1 MAKEL
6 RKSRGEEL
14 FAVAVR
20 EVFDAVAELRTD
32 QSTEWTE
39 ELKESLMEFA
49 DIIAEPTDLPPER
62 EFDFEINLESDEPPK
77 ERTYRMSPAE
87 LQETMMNRVLSPYL
101 GKFCV
106 VYLDDV
112 LIYSKTAEEHL
123 EHIRLVLR
131 ELQRHHLHIKLS
143 KCSFGRTSV
152 EFLGHIVEA
161 GQIKMDPR
169 KVEAVQQWPVP
180 KTVKDGK
187 AESFGPL
194 SPASWGQVSSAAAQ
208 RAVQIQQAASAEQMS
223 QMVAEMRT
231 IAHDAATAAT
241 RAVVQELRQPS
252 LSPKP
257 DPGDTAHHAATSAPA
272 PALVPA
278 PMPPPLSPGSLGD
291 DLGALPVAPP
301 RQLGAHDLGR
311 SLKTALSQFSTTD
324 SWPIYRDDFLA
335 HLTTVNP
342 VLVAVLLGAR
352 PPAHGL
358 TAESFSLLQQQLSAT
373 LTVVMKSHPTA
384 ATRLRN
390 LRRSDTFAAAD
401 NPGTLA
407 WDQLCTHLD
416 CRGVARTVRHLLALQ
431 QPQSPSEDQGA
442 FTQRMLNAYHELN
455 DSPVSL
461 HSNVLHE
468 NVLVAATLAGMHN
481 TVARDT
487 ILSALDAAETRAEDI
502 SYGRLCDMMHRHPTT
517 PDSKPTRPGQDVAA
531 FAAAMHTQLHSQ
543 VEAAVVAAMAR
554 APPPARPPYARPPR
568 GGPQNNA
575 RQHPPTTPC
584 RICESK
590 GQGKRFHWHAHCP
603 LNQAPAAPTAAPP
616 PAPATHQ
623 AVVSPVSAA
632 SAFSDELSHMMAFL
646 GNPDSAA
653 PNAMMAHAGP
663 SGIHAGFL
671 SVFCGKAAAP
681 LPVAASGMFLVDGG
695 ANICM
700 EPDVS
705 RFRAYSP
712 LTTPVPCSG
721 LGVDILGF
729 GSIDISV
736 VYSDGVSRPLTVR
749 AAHAPGMT
757 ARGAPTILSQ
767 EYLRREHGVSFSY
780 PARGAPSATDSHGSL
795 VLTMVNDLPFLT
807 GGHAESPGA
816 APPSA
821 CLAYKGPPESPPDAH
836 RLHLRLG
843 HPGRDGMKALLRS
856 ESVVGVPAAADAAM
870 PDCEPC
876 IMGKLRH
883 ASVSRAP
890 ASVVQPFSAFS
901 SDVFGPMDVPG
912 VGGAKFLL
920 GVIDHYS
927 NCIWLAALSSKR
939 DIITQ
944 LRLVLLQIRT
954 ICSKA
959 GQRRFAPSIK
969 FDCDPNYLDTACRSM
984 VRECGF
990 SDRLPSPT
998 AANGAGGVPYCL
1010 LHGVPR
1016 VDLSDLRVFGCTAYL
1031 RLEDRFHLKLEPR
1044 ALKCMLV
1051 GQCDDGPGYWLY
1063 NLQSGRVIR
1072 SVHVAFLE
1080 GIPAHAP
1087 PPSTPADVPP
1097 CAHLAG
1103 PSQDAARSA
1112 SPFAAAAATATPVF
1126 SRPTKRPAPPASPAS
1141 DWHELDASPVPPA
1154 VAPGQYPPAS
1164 RIPVPD
1170 TIKQALAGKYHKE
1183 WRASIVSELR
1193 SLRARNTFA
1202 YARLPVGRHAIGNKW
1217 VFKVKAN
1224 SDGSVNRFKA
1234 RLVAQGFS
1242 QQAGVDYHAT
1252 FSPVV
1257 KLSTLRTCLAVAAA
1271 RGMHIHQ
1278 IDIETAFLNA
1288 SLKEEIYMRQP
1299 KGAEDGTDNVLRLLK
1314 SIYGLKQASREW
1326 YELIHKT
1333 LTGLGLARSNSDT
1346 SMYSMN
1352 HPRYGICIVLVYV
1365 DDILVVSDSV
1375 EWIRSAKSAIGAEF
1389 NMTDFGEAAFVLGMD
1404 LTRCWA
1410 SGTIRLS
1417 QEQYTLELLEKYG
1430 MQDCSPAKTPMGSGH
1445 YTDLAS
1451 ASDADK
1457 APLSRE
1463 DHETYR
1469 AILGSVNFLTM
1480 CTRPDL
1486 AFAISVLSRFQSAPQ
1501 KIHLMQLKR
1510 VLRYLKG
1517 TPGMGINYGATE
1529 PGGARLVVYSDS
1541 DWAADTSNR
1550 RSQSGD
1556 ISMLNGGAYARAL
1569 HQGYK
1574 SMNYMTR
1581 LLLDTQ
1587 EDDDYWRVLWNC
1599 TGGPV

>member
-1 MAKEL
+1 MTLA
-6 RKSRGEEL
+6 
-14 FAVAVR
+14 
-20 EVFDAVAELRTD
+20 
-32 QSTEWTE
+32 
-39 ELKESLMEFA
+39 
-49 DIIAEPTDLPPER
+49 
-62 EFDFEINLESDEPPK
+62 
-77 ERTYRMSPAE
+77 
-87 LQETMMNRVLSPYL
+87 
-101 GKFCV
+101 C
-106 VYLDDV
+106 
-112 LIYSKTAEEHL
+112 
-123 EHIRLVLR
+123 
-131 ELQRHHLHIKLS
+131 
-143 KCSFGRTSV
+143 
-152 EFLGHIVEA
+152 
-161 GQIKMDPR
+161 
-169 KVEAVQQWPVP
+169 
-180 KTVKDGK
+180 
-187 AESFGPL
+187 
-194 SPASWGQVSSAAAQ
+194 
-208 RAVQIQQAASAEQMS
+208 
-223 QMVAEMRT
+223 
-231 IAHDAATAAT
+231 
-241 RAVVQELRQPS
+241 
-252 LSPKP
+252 
-257 DPGDTAHHAATSAPA
+257 
-272 PALVPA
+272 
-278 PMPPPLSPGSLGD
+278 
-291 DLGALPVAPP
+291 
-301 RQLGAHDLGR
+301 

-358 TAESFSLLQQQLSAT
+358 TTESFSLLQQQLSAT

-416 CRGVARTVRHLLALQ
+416 RRGVARTVRHLLALQ

-468 NVLVAATLAGMHN
+468 NVLVDATLAGMHN

-517 PDSKPTRPGQDVAA
+517 PDSKSTRPGQDVAA

-795 VLTMVNDLPFLT
+795 VITMVNDLPFLT
-807 GGHAESPGA
+807 GGHAESP
-816 APPSA
+816 
-821 CLAYKGPPESPPDAH
+821 
-836 RLHLRLG
+836 
-843 HPGRDGMKALLRS
+843 
-856 ESVVGVPAAADAAM
+856 
-870 PDCEPC
+870 
-876 IMGKLRH
+876 
-883 ASVSRAP
+883 
-890 ASVVQPFSAFS
+890 
-901 SDVFGPMDVPG
+901 
-912 VGGAKFLL
+912 GGAKFLL

-1097 CAHLAG
+1097 CAHLAS
-1103 PSQDAARSA
+1103 PSQDAARFP

-1126 SRPTKRPAPPASPAS
+1126 SRPFKRPAPPASPAS

-1417 QEQYTLELLEKYG
+1417 QEQYTLEVLEKYG

-1445 YTDLAS
+1445 Y
-1451 ASDADK
+1451 K
-1457 APLSRE
+1457 
-1463 DHETYR
+1463 DHGYP
-1469 AILGSVNFLTM
+1469 M
-1480 CTRPDL
+1480 
-1486 AFAISVLSRFQSAPQ
+1486 
-1501 KIHLMQLKR
+1501 
-1510 VLRYLKG
+1510 
-1517 TPGMGINYGATE
+1517 TPG
-1529 PGGARLVVYSDS
+1529 
-1541 DWAADTSNR
+1541 
-1550 RSQSGD
+1550 
-1556 ISMLNGGAYARAL
+1556 
-1569 HQGYK
+1569 
-1574 SMNYMTR
+1574 
-1581 LLLDTQ
+1581 
-1587 EDDDYWRVLWNC
+1587 
-1599 TGGPV
+1599 

>member
-1 MAKEL
+1 M
-6 RKSRGEEL
+6 S
-14 FAVAVR
+14 
-20 EVFDAVAELRTD
+20 D
-32 QSTEWTE
+32 S
-39 ELKESLMEFA
+39 
-49 DIIAEPTDLPPER
+49 PLPPPPGAGGS
-62 EFDFEINLESDEPPK
+62 SD
-77 ERTYRMSPAE
+77 
-87 LQETMMNRVLSPYL
+87 
-101 GKFCV
+101 
-106 VYLDDV
+106 
-112 LIYSKTAEEHL
+112 
-123 EHIRLVLR
+123 
-131 ELQRHHLHIKLS
+131 
-143 KCSFGRTSV
+143 
-152 EFLGHIVEA
+152 
-161 GQIKMDPR
+161 
-169 KVEAVQQWPVP
+169 QWPAL
-180 KTVKDGK
+180 GQ
-187 AESFGPL
+187 SFGPL

-257 DPGDTAHHAATSAPA
+257 DPCDTAHHAATSAPA

-278 PMPPPLSPGSLGD
+278 SMPPPLSPGSLGD

-416 CRGVARTVRHLLALQ
+416 RRGVARTVRHLLALQ

-584 RICESK
+584 RICESQGK
-590 GQGKRFHWHAHCP
+590 GKRFHWHAHCP

-736 VYSDGVSRPLTVR
+736 VYIDGVSRPLTVR

-807 GGHAESPGA
+807 GGHSESPGT

-856 ESVVGVPAAADAAM
+856 ESVVGVPAAADATM

-901 SDVFGPMDVPG
+901 SDVFGPVDVPG

-927 NCIWLAALSSKR
+927 NYIWLAALSSKR

-990 SDRLPSPT
+990 SDRFTAPYAHHQLGRVERRWGSLGQRAVCRMQHSHAPRRFWGLAMRHSAFLANRLPSPS

-1010 LHGVPR
+1010 LHGVPQ

-1044 ALKCMLV
+1044 ALKCMMV

-1063 NLQSGRVIR
+1063 NLHSGRVIR

-1103 PSQDAARSA
+1103 PSQDAARFA

-1141 DWHELDASPVPPA
+1141 DWHELDASPVPLA

-1164 RIPVPD
+1164 RIPVHD

-1365 DDILVVSDSV
+1365 DDILVVSDFV

-1445 YTDLAS
+1445 YKDLAS

-1517 TPGMGINYGATE
+1517 TPGMGITYGATE

-1556 ISMLNGGAYARAL
+1556 ISMLNGGAIGWNSKQQETTALSTTEAEYVALSRAAQNTVHFRQL
-1569 HQGYK
+1569 LQDIHQQQQGPTIVYEDNQGAVKLANNPMASHRTKHIDIKHHYTRDLVDAGTISVTPIATSKMLADGLTKALPEPTHTLLFRQCMGTK
-1574 SMNYMTR
+1574 ST
-1581 LLLDTQ
+1581 
-1587 EDDDYWRVLWNC
+1587 V
-1599 TGGPV
+1599 

>member
-1 MAKEL
+1 MASEM
-6 RKSRGEEL
+6 
-14 FAVAVR
+14 AA
-20 EVFDAVAELRTD
+20 
-32 QSTEWTE
+32 
-39 ELKESLMEFA
+39 
-49 DIIAEPTDLPPER
+49 
-62 EFDFEINLESDEPPK
+62 
-77 ERTYRMSPAE
+77 
-87 LQETMMNRVLSPYL
+87 
-101 GKFCV
+101 
-106 VYLDDV
+106 
-112 LIYSKTAEEHL
+112 
-123 EHIRLVLR
+123 
-131 ELQRHHLHIKLS
+131 
-143 KCSFGRTSV
+143 SF
-152 EFLGHIVEA
+152 A
-161 GQIKMDPR
+161 GQDLIFLDPAS
-169 KVEAVQQWPVP
+169 KDIVILMMSATSSAGGSSDQWPAL
-180 KTVKDGK
+180 GQ
-187 AESFGPL
+187 SFGPL

-231 IAHDAATAAT
+231 IAHNAATAAT

-311 SLKTALSQFSTTD
+311 SLKTTLSQFSTTD

-416 CRGVARTVRHLLALQ
+416 RRGVARTVRHLLALQ

-531 FAAAMHTQLHSQ
+531 FAAAVHTQLHSQ

-554 APPPARPPYARPPR
+554 APPPARPSYARPPR

-584 RICESK
+584 RICEST

-736 VYSDGVSRPLTVR
+736 VYSDGVSRALTVR

-807 GGHAESPGA
+807 GGHAESPG
-816 APPSA
+816 
-821 CLAYKGPPESPPDAH
+821 
-836 RLHLRLG
+836 
-843 HPGRDGMKALLRS
+843 
-856 ESVVGVPAAADAAM
+856 
-870 PDCEPC
+870 
-876 IMGKLRH
+876 
-883 ASVSRAP
+883 
-890 ASVVQPFSAFS
+890 
-901 SDVFGPMDVPG
+901 
-912 VGGAKFLL
+912 GAKFLL

-927 NCIWLAALSSKR
+927 NYIWLAALSSKR

-984 VRECGF
+984 
-990 SDRLPSPT
+990 
-998 AANGAGGVPYCL
+998 
-1010 LHGVPR
+1010 
-1016 VDLSDLRVFGCTAYL
+1016 
-1031 RLEDRFHLKLEPR
+1031 
-1044 ALKCMLV
+1044 
-1051 GQCDDGPGYWLY
+1051 
-1063 NLQSGRVIR
+1063 
-1072 SVHVAFLE
+1072 
-1080 GIPAHAP
+1080 
-1087 PPSTPADVPP
+1087 
-1097 CAHLAG
+1097 
-1103 PSQDAARSA
+1103 DAARFA

-1445 YTDLAS
+1445 YKDLAS

-1517 TPGMGINYGATE
+1517 TPGMGITYGATE

-1556 ISMLNGGAYARAL
+1556 ISMLNGGAIGWNSKQQETTALSTTEAEYVALSRAAQNTVHFRQL
-1569 HQGYK
+1569 LQDIHQQQQGPTIVYEDNQGAVKLANNPMASHRTKHIDIKHHYTRDLVDAGTISVTPIATTKMLADGLTKALPEPTHTLLFRQCMGTK
-1574 SMNYMTR
+1574 ST
-1581 LLLDTQ
+1581 
-1587 EDDDYWRVLWNC
+1587 V
-1599 TGGPV
+1599 

>member
-1 MAKEL
+1 M
-6 RKSRGEEL
+6 S
-14 FAVAVR
+14 
-20 EVFDAVAELRTD
+20 D
-32 QSTEWTE
+32 S
-39 ELKESLMEFA
+39 
-49 DIIAEPTDLPPER
+49 PPPPPPGAGGS
-62 EFDFEINLESDEPPK
+62 SD
-77 ERTYRMSPAE
+77 
-87 LQETMMNRVLSPYL
+87 
-101 GKFCV
+101 
-106 VYLDDV
+106 
-112 LIYSKTAEEHL
+112 
-123 EHIRLVLR
+123 
-131 ELQRHHLHIKLS
+131 
-143 KCSFGRTSV
+143 
-152 EFLGHIVEA
+152 
-161 GQIKMDPR
+161 
-169 KVEAVQQWPVP
+169 QWPAL
-180 KTVKDGK
+180 GQ
-187 AESFGPL
+187 SFGPL
-194 SPASWGQVSSAAAQ
+194 SPASWGQVSSAVAQ

-257 DPGDTAHHAATSAPA
+257 DPGDTAHHAATSAHA

-324 SWPIYRDDFLA
+324 SWPIYRGDFLA

-416 CRGVARTVRHLLALQ
+416 RRGVARTVRHLLALQ
-431 QPQSPSEDQGA
+431 HPQSPSKDQGA

-568 GGPQNNA
+568 GGPENNA

-736 VYSDGVSRPLTVR
+736 VYSDG
-749 AAHAPGMT
+749 
-757 ARGAPTILSQ
+757 
-767 EYLRREHGVSFSY
+767 
-780 PARGAPSATDSHGSL
+780 
-795 VLTMVNDLPFLT
+795 
-807 GGHAESPGA
+807 
-816 APPSA
+816 
-821 CLAYKGPPESPPDAH
+821 
-836 RLHLRLG
+836 
-843 HPGRDGMKALLRS
+843 
-856 ESVVGVPAAADAAM
+856 
-870 PDCEPC
+870 
-876 IMGKLRH
+876 
-883 ASVSRAP
+883 
-890 ASVVQPFSAFS
+890 
-901 SDVFGPMDVPG
+901 
-912 VGGAKFLL
+912 GAKFLL

-927 NCIWLAALSSKR
+927 NYIWLAALSSKR

-969 FDCDPNYLDTACRSM
+969 FDCDPNCLDTACRSM
-984 VRECGF
+984 
-990 SDRLPSPT
+990 
-998 AANGAGGVPYCL
+998 
-1010 LHGVPR
+1010 
-1016 VDLSDLRVFGCTAYL
+1016 
-1031 RLEDRFHLKLEPR
+1031 
-1044 ALKCMLV
+1044 
-1051 GQCDDGPGYWLY
+1051 CDDGPGYWLY

-1103 PSQDAARSA
+1103 PSQDAARFA

-1224 SDGSVNRFKA
+1224 SDCSVNRFKA

-1333 LTGLGLARSNSDT
+1333 LTGLGLARSNS
-1346 SMYSMN
+1346 YSPGAGGSSDQWPALGQSFGPLFPASWGQVSSAAAQHAVQIQQAASTEQMSQLLALMRDIA
-1352 HPRYGICIVLVYV
+1352 HDAATAAVRAVLHAHGLPRLSLQHETAQPEPVPLPPAAPAQPEPVPPPPAAPAQPEPVPPPPPPPAQPGPVPAAAI
-1365 DDILVVSDSV
+1365 
-1375 EWIRSAKSAIGAEF
+1375 SAP
-1389 NMTDFGEAAFVLGMD
+1389 AAFPLA
-1404 LTRCWA
+1404 A
-1410 SGTIRLS
+1410 STCRSHLS
-1417 QEQYTLELLEKYG
+1417 ARRYPF
-1430 MQDCSPAKTPMGSGH
+1430 SRRH
-1445 YTDLAS
+1445 LAS
-1451 ASDADK
+1451 AIATDK
-1457 APLSRE
+1457 APLPRE

-1469 AILGSVNFLTM
+1469 
-1480 CTRPDL
+1480 
-1486 AFAISVLSRFQSAPQ
+1486 
-1501 KIHLMQLKR
+1501 H
-1510 VLRYLKG
+1510 
-1517 TPGMGINYGATE
+1517 PGMGITYGATE
-1529 PGGARLVVYSDS
+1529 PGGGSPRSLLRL
-1541 DWAADTSNR
+1541 
-1550 RSQSGD
+1550 
-1556 ISMLNGGAYARAL
+1556 
-1569 HQGYK
+1569 
-1574 SMNYMTR
+1574 R
-1581 LLLDTQ
+1581 LG
-1587 EDDDYWRVLWNC
+1587 R
-1599 TGGPV
+1599 

>member
-1 MAKEL
+1 MAARAL
-6 RKSRGEEL
+6 RAPLTSFNLTASSCPSHSAAPRQGPTPVPCTRAIRG
-14 FAVAVR
+14 AGG
-20 EVFDAVAELRTD
+20 
-32 QSTEWTE
+32 S
-39 ELKESLMEFA
+39 
-49 DIIAEPTDLPPER
+49 
-62 EFDFEINLESDEPPK
+62 SD
-77 ERTYRMSPAE
+77 
-87 LQETMMNRVLSPYL
+87 
-101 GKFCV
+101 
-106 VYLDDV
+106 
-112 LIYSKTAEEHL
+112 
-123 EHIRLVLR
+123 
-131 ELQRHHLHIKLS
+131 
-143 KCSFGRTSV
+143 
-152 EFLGHIVEA
+152 
-161 GQIKMDPR
+161 
-169 KVEAVQQWPVP
+169 QWPAL
-180 KTVKDGK
+180 GQ
-187 AESFGPL
+187 SFGPL

-257 DPGDTAHHAATSAPA
+257 DPCDTAHHAATSAPA

-278 PMPPPLSPGSLGD
+278 SMPPPLSPGSLGD

-358 TAESFSLLQQQLSAT
+358 TAESFSLLHCA
-373 LTVVMKSHPTA
+373 H
-384 ATRLRN
+384 
-390 LRRSDTFAAAD
+390 
-401 NPGTLA
+401 
-407 WDQLCTHLD
+407 THLD

-455 DSPVSL
+455 DSHVSL

-584 RICESK
+584 RICESQGK
-590 GQGKRFHWHAHCP
+590 GKRFHWHAHCP
-603 LNQAPAAPTAAPP
+603 LNQAPAAPTVAPP

-632 SAFSDELSHMMAFL
+632 SAFSDELSQMMAFL

-695 ANICM
+695 ANIFM

-705 RFRAYSP
+705 RFCAYSP

-729 GSIDISV
+729 GSIDVSV
-736 VYSDGVSRPLTVR
+736 VYTDGVSRPLTVR

-757 ARGAPTILSQ
+757 ASGAPTILCQ

-795 VLTMVNDLPFLT
+795 VLTVVNDLPFLT
-807 GGHAESPGA
+807 GGHSDSPGT

-856 ESVVGVPAAADAAM
+856 ESVVGVPAAADATL

-890 ASVVQPFSAFS
+890 ASVVQPFSDFS
-901 SDVFGPMDVPG
+901 SDVFGPVDVPG

-927 NCIWLAALSSKR
+927 NYIWLAALSSKR

-984 VRECGF
+984 V
-990 SDRLPSPT
+990 
-998 AANGAGGVPYCL
+998 
-1010 LHGVPR
+1010 
-1016 VDLSDLRVFGCTAYL
+1016 
-1031 RLEDRFHLKLEPR
+1031 
-1044 ALKCMLV
+1044 
-1051 GQCDDGPGYWLY
+1051 
-1063 NLQSGRVIR
+1063 
-1072 SVHVAFLE
+1072 
-1080 GIPAHAP
+1080 
-1087 PPSTPADVPP
+1087 
-1097 CAHLAG
+1097 
-1103 PSQDAARSA
+1103 
-1112 SPFAAAAATATPVF
+1112 
-1126 SRPTKRPAPPASPAS
+1126 
-1141 DWHELDASPVPPA
+1141 
-1154 VAPGQYPPAS
+1154 
-1164 RIPVPD
+1164 
-1170 TIKQALAGKYHKE
+1170 
-1183 WRASIVSELR
+1183 
-1193 SLRARNTFA
+1193 
-1202 YARLPVGRHAIGNKW
+1202 GRHAIGNKW

-1224 SDGSVNRFKA
+1224 SDGSVNMFKA

-1333 LTGLGLARSNSDT
+1333 LTGLGLARSNSD
-1346 SMYSMN
+1346 
-1352 HPRYGICIVLVYV
+1352 
-1365 DDILVVSDSV
+1365 
-1375 EWIRSAKSAIGAEF
+1375 
-1389 NMTDFGEAAFVLGMD
+1389 
-1404 LTRCWA
+1404 
-1410 SGTIRLS
+1410 
-1417 QEQYTLELLEKYG
+1417 
-1430 MQDCSPAKTPMGSGH
+1430 
-1445 YTDLAS
+1445 
-1451 ASDADK
+1451 
-1457 APLSRE
+1457 
-1463 DHETYR
+1463 
-1469 AILGSVNFLTM
+1469 
-1480 CTRPDL
+1480 
-1486 AFAISVLSRFQSAPQ
+1486 
-1501 KIHLMQLKR
+1501 
-1510 VLRYLKG
+1510 
-1517 TPGMGINYGATE
+1517 
-1529 PGGARLVVYSDS
+1529 
-1541 DWAADTSNR
+1541 
-1550 RSQSGD
+1550 
-1556 ISMLNGGAYARAL
+1556 
-1569 HQGYK
+1569 
-1574 SMNYMTR
+1574 
-1581 LLLDTQ
+1581 
-1587 EDDDYWRVLWNC
+1587 
-1599 TGGPV
+1599 

>member
-1 MAKEL
+1 
-6 RKSRGEEL
+6 
-14 FAVAVR
+14 
-20 EVFDAVAELRTD
+20 
-32 QSTEWTE
+32 
-39 ELKESLMEFA
+39 
-49 DIIAEPTDLPPER
+49 
-62 EFDFEINLESDEPPK
+62 
-77 ERTYRMSPAE
+77 
-87 LQETMMNRVLSPYL
+87 
-101 GKFCV
+101 
-106 VYLDDV
+106 
-112 LIYSKTAEEHL
+112 
-123 EHIRLVLR
+123 
-131 ELQRHHLHIKLS
+131 
-143 KCSFGRTSV
+143 
-152 EFLGHIVEA
+152 
-161 GQIKMDPR
+161 
-169 KVEAVQQWPVP
+169 
-180 KTVKDGK
+180 
-187 AESFGPL
+187 
-194 SPASWGQVSSAAAQ
+194 
-208 RAVQIQQAASAEQMS
+208 
-223 QMVAEMRT
+223 
-231 IAHDAATAAT
+231 
-241 RAVVQELRQPS
+241 
-252 LSPKP
+252 
-257 DPGDTAHHAATSAPA
+257 
-272 PALVPA
+272 
-278 PMPPPLSPGSLGD
+278 
-291 DLGALPVAPP
+291 
-301 RQLGAHDLGR
+301 
-311 SLKTALSQFSTTD
+311 
-324 SWPIYRDDFLA
+324 
-335 HLTTVNP
+335 
-342 VLVAVLLGAR
+342 
-352 PPAHGL
+352 
-358 TAESFSLLQQQLSAT
+358 
-373 LTVVMKSHPTA
+373 MKSHPTA

-416 CRGVARTVRHLLALQ
+416 RRGVARTVRHLLALQ

-455 DSPVSL
+455 DSHVSL

-502 SYGRLCDMMHRHPTT
+502 SYGRMCDMVHRHPTT

-554 APPPARPPYARPPR
+554 SGCANCCAAWCPR
-568 GGPQNNA
+568 
-575 RQHPPTTPC
+575 HSSSC
-584 RICESK
+584 C
-590 GQGKRFHWHAHCP
+590 
-603 LNQAPAAPTAAPP
+603 
-616 PAPATHQ
+616 
-623 AVVSPVSAA
+623 
-632 SAFSDELSHMMAFL
+632 FSRVGCVGVFRDELSHMMAFL

-736 VYSDGVSRPLTVR
+736 VYTDGVSRPLTVR
-749 AAHAPGMT
+749 VAHAPGMT
-757 ARGAPTILSQ
+757 AKGAPTILSQ

-807 GGHAESPGA
+807 GGHSESP
-816 APPSA
+816 
-821 CLAYKGPPESPPDAH
+821 
-836 RLHLRLG
+836 
-843 HPGRDGMKALLRS
+843 
-856 ESVVGVPAAADAAM
+856 
-870 PDCEPC
+870 
-876 IMGKLRH
+876 
-883 ASVSRAP
+883 
-890 ASVVQPFSAFS
+890 
-901 SDVFGPMDVPG
+901 
-912 VGGAKFLL
+912 GGAKFLL

-927 NCIWLAALSSKR
+927 NYIWLAALSSKR

-944 LRLVLLQIRT
+944 LGLILLQIRT

-969 FDCDPNYLDTACRSM
+969 FDCDPNYLDTARRSM

-990 SDRLPSPT
+990 
-998 AANGAGGVPYCL
+998 
-1010 LHGVPR
+1010 
-1016 VDLSDLRVFGCTAYL
+1016 
-1031 RLEDRFHLKLEPR
+1031 
-1044 ALKCMLV
+1044 
-1051 GQCDDGPGYWLY
+1051 CD
-1063 NLQSGRVIR
+1063 
-1072 SVHVAFLE
+1072 
-1080 GIPAHAP
+1080 
-1087 PPSTPADVPP
+1087 
-1097 CAHLAG
+1097 
-1103 PSQDAARSA
+1103 

-1234 RLVAQGFS
+1234 RLLALGFS
-1242 QQAGVDYHAT
+1242 QQAGVDYHTT

-1257 KLSTLRTCLAVAAA
+1257 KLSTLRTCLAVAGA

-1278 IDIETAFLNA
+1278 IDIKTAFLNA

-1299 KGAEDGTDNVLRLLK
+1299 KGAEDGTHNVLRLLK

-1404 LTRCWA
+1404 LTRCWV

-1430 MQDCSPAKTPMGSGH
+1430 MQDCSLAKTPMGSGH
-1445 YTDLAS
+1445 YKDLAS

-1510 VLRYLKG
+1510 ILRYFKG
-1517 TPGMGINYGATE
+1517 TLGMGITYGATE
-1529 PGGARLVVYSDS
+1529 PGGGSPRSLLRL
-1541 DWAADTSNR
+1541 
-1550 RSQSGD
+1550 
-1556 ISMLNGGAYARAL
+1556 
-1569 HQGYK
+1569 
-1574 SMNYMTR
+1574 R
-1581 LLLDTQ
+1581 LG
-1587 EDDDYWRVLWNC
+1587 R
-1599 TGGPV
+1599 

>member
-1 MAKEL
+1 MIKFMPSKEPIVFAATDRPSCGGPRFLKSVLARAAGTGPAASASPHGSERAWRAVRANAAAVAATHAKGDESARAPVFRTLDEFQRAADPDLAPYEAVAALWLSDGAPAAEL
-6 RKSRGEEL
+6 PSAANCHDGQTKLALAMLDFLIRRSSARGDHLVYVGASSVAAEAARLAFPAVHQRVFDPAPDLLSLMPRGYRAAATVVNRLGEEGPSPEYLAVNGAFTDATPAALLAGRLAGAARVL
-14 FAVAVR
+14 FVSDIRVNNDECNILAGHAGAAGMGSRAARRLLHGQVSRAAY
-20 EVFDAVAELRTD
+20 EPPMSAELRLVRAAGANGRLYTAAVD
-32 QSTEWTE
+32 VSRVEQLMMAFNMLWRTHALYKGGAASYDVAAERSILAALPSGTAARALALIDEHRARVGKGDVSTWLLVYVCSMESMCVFAPLADDIDWARIGSGADLEPYEPGPQAFARWVAPAPCTGVTE
-39 ELKESLMEFA
+39 TRMEFESFVGRRVTGSRVTRA
-49 DIIAEPTDLPPER
+49 DE
-62 EFDFEINLESDEPPK
+62 
-77 ERTYRMSPAE
+77 
-87 LQETMMNRVLSPYL
+87 
-101 GKFCV
+101 
-106 VYLDDV
+106 
-112 LIYSKTAEEHL
+112 
-123 EHIRLVLR
+123 LR
-131 ELQRHHLHIKLS
+131 ELLAALPHVPETTTTVDVVGITQVDAERDMVRRSTPSHV
-143 KCSFGRTSV
+143 RTVTFRADHRSAPQ
-152 EFLGHIVEA
+152 L
-161 GQIKMDPR
+161 R
-169 KVEAVQQWPVP
+169 
-180 KTVKDGK
+180 
-187 AESFGPL
+187 
-194 SPASWGQVSSAAAQ
+194 SSAAAQ

-223 QMVAEMRT
+223 QMVA
-231 IAHDAATAAT
+231 HDAATTAT
-241 RAVVQELRQPS
+241 RAVMQELSQPL
-252 LSPKP
+252 LSPKS
-257 DPGDTAHHAATSAPA
+257 DLGDTAHHAATSAPA
-272 PALVPA
+272 PALVHA

-291 DLGALPVAPP
+291 NLGALPDAPS

-390 LRRSDTFAAAD
+390 LRRSHAFAAAD

-416 CRGVARTVRHLLALQ
+416 RRGVARTVRHLLALQ
-431 QPQSPSEDQGA
+431 HPQSPSEDQGA

-455 DSPVSL
+455 DSHVSL

-468 NVLVAATLAGMHN
+468 NRFPMN
-481 TVARDT
+481 
-487 ILSALDAAETRAEDI
+487 S
-502 SYGRLCDMMHRHPTT
+502 PTYM
-517 PDSKPTRPGQDVAA
+517 R
-531 FAAAMHTQLHSQ
+531 
-543 VEAAVVAAMAR
+543 
-554 APPPARPPYARPPR
+554 
-568 GGPQNNA
+568 
-575 RQHPPTTPC
+575 
-584 RICESK
+584 
-590 GQGKRFHWHAHCP
+590 
-603 LNQAPAAPTAAPP
+603 
-616 PAPATHQ
+616 
-623 AVVSPVSAA
+623 
-632 SAFSDELSHMMAFL
+632 AFL
-646 GNPDSAA
+646 GNPDNTG
-653 PNAMMAHAGP
+653 PNAMMADAGLSRSPIP
-663 SGIHAGFL
+663 STHDDDSLSPPTWAFPAAAGFL
-671 SVFCGKAAAP
+671 SVFCGKATAP
-681 LPVAASGMFLVDGG
+681 LPVATSGMFLVDGG
-695 ANICM
+695 ANICLA
-700 EPDVS
+700 PDIS

-712 LTTPVPCSG
+712 LTTPVPCFG

-736 VYSDGVSRPLTVR
+736 VYTDGVSRPLTVR
-749 AAHAPGMT
+749 PAHAPGMT

-780 PARGAPSATDSHGSL
+780 PARGAPSAADSYGSL
-795 VLTMVNDLPFLT
+795 VLTMINHLPFLT
-807 GGHAESPGA
+807 GGHAVSHGT

-821 CLAYKGPPESPPDAH
+821 CLACKGPPESPPDAH
-836 RLHLRLG
+836 RLQLRLG

-856 ESVVGVPAAADAAM
+856 ESIVGVPATADAAM

-890 ASVVQPFSAFS
+890 ASAVQPFSAFS
-901 SDVFGPMDVPG
+901 SDVFGPVDVPG
-912 VGGAKFLL
+912 
-920 GVIDHYS
+920 
-927 NCIWLAALSSKR
+927 
-939 DIITQ
+939 
-944 LRLVLLQIRT
+944 
-954 ICSKA
+954 
-959 GQRRFAPSIK
+959 
-969 FDCDPNYLDTACRSM
+969 
-984 VRECGF
+984 
-990 SDRLPSPT
+990 
-998 AANGAGGVPYCL
+998 
-1010 LHGVPR
+1010 
-1016 VDLSDLRVFGCTAYL
+1016 
-1031 RLEDRFHLKLEPR
+1031 
-1044 ALKCMLV
+1044 
-1051 GQCDDGPGYWLY
+1051 
-1063 NLQSGRVIR
+1063 SGRVIR
-1072 SVHVAFLE
+1072 FVHVAFLE

-1097 CAHLAG
+1097 CAHLAD
-1103 PSQDAARSA
+1103 PSQDTARFA
-1112 SPFAAAAATATPVF
+1112 SPFAAAAATATPVL
-1126 SRPTKRPAPPASPAS
+1126 SRHAKRPAPPASPTS
-1141 DWHELDASPVPPA
+1141 DWQELDASPVPPA
-1154 VAPGQYPPAS
+1154 IAPGQYPPAS

-1183 WRASIVSELR
+1183 WRAFIVSEFR

-1202 YARLPVGRHAIGNKW
+1202 YALLPVGRHAIGNKR

-1257 KLSTLRTCLAVAAA
+1257 KLSTLRTCLTVAAA
-1271 RGMHIHQ
+1271 RGMHIHH

-1299 KGAEDGTDNVLRLLK
+1299 KGAEDGTDNVLPLLK

-1346 SMYSMN
+1346 SMYNMN

-1375 EWIRSAKSAIGAEF
+1375 EWIRSAKSAIGDEF
-1389 NMTDFGEAAFVLGMD
+1389 NMTDFGEAAFVMGMD

-1417 QEQYTLELLEKYG
+1417 QEQYTLELLEKHG

-1445 YTDLAS
+1445 YKDLAS

-1463 DHETYR
+1463 DHETCR

-1501 KIHLMQLKR
+1501 KVHLMQLKR

-1517 TPGMGINYGATE
+1517 TPCMGITYGATE
-1529 PGGARLVVYSDS
+1529 PGGGLAS
-1541 DWAADTSNR
+1541 
-1550 RSQSGD
+1550 
-1556 ISMLNGGAYARAL
+1556 
-1569 HQGYK
+1569 
-1574 SMNYMTR
+1574 
-1581 LLLDTQ
+1581 
-1587 EDDDYWRVLWNC
+1587 
-1599 TGGPV
+1599 

>member
-1 MAKEL
+1 
-6 RKSRGEEL
+6 
-14 FAVAVR
+14 
-20 EVFDAVAELRTD
+20 
-32 QSTEWTE
+32 
-39 ELKESLMEFA
+39 
-49 DIIAEPTDLPPER
+49 
-62 EFDFEINLESDEPPK
+62 
-77 ERTYRMSPAE
+77 
-87 LQETMMNRVLSPYL
+87 
-101 GKFCV
+101 
-106 VYLDDV
+106 
-112 LIYSKTAEEHL
+112 
-123 EHIRLVLR
+123 
-131 ELQRHHLHIKLS
+131 
-143 KCSFGRTSV
+143 
-152 EFLGHIVEA
+152 
-161 GQIKMDPR
+161 
-169 KVEAVQQWPVP
+169 
-180 KTVKDGK
+180 
-187 AESFGPL
+187 
-194 SPASWGQVSSAAAQ
+194 
-208 RAVQIQQAASAEQMS
+208 MS

-231 IAHDAATAAT
+231 IAHDAATAAS

-278 PMPPPLSPGSLGD
+278 SMPPPLSPGSLGD

-311 SLKTALSQFSTTD
+311 SLKTALSQFSPTD

-390 LRRSDTFAAAD
+390 LRRSDTFAAAN

-416 CRGVARTVRHLLALQ
+416 RRGVARTVRHLLALQ

-455 DSPVSL
+455 DSPVPL

-517 PDSKPTRPGQDVAA
+517 PDSKPIRPGQDVAA

-584 RICESK
+584 RICESQGK
-590 GQGKRFHWHAHCP
+590 GKRFHWHAHCP

-663 SGIHAGFL
+663 SGIHSGFL

-681 LPVAASGMFLVDGG
+681 LPVAASGMILVDGG

-736 VYSDGVSRPLTVR
+736 VYTDGVSRPLTVR

-807 GGHAESPGA
+807 GGHSEFPGT

-821 CLAYKGPPESPPDAH
+821 CLAYKGPPESPP
-836 RLHLRLG
+836 
-843 HPGRDGMKALLRS
+843 
-856 ESVVGVPAAADAAM
+856 
-870 PDCEPC
+870 
-876 IMGKLRH
+876 
-883 ASVSRAP
+883 
-890 ASVVQPFSAFS
+890 
-901 SDVFGPMDVPG
+901 
-912 VGGAKFLL
+912 
-920 GVIDHYS
+920 
-927 NCIWLAALSSKR
+927 
-939 DIITQ
+939 
-944 LRLVLLQIRT
+944 
-954 ICSKA
+954 
-959 GQRRFAPSIK
+959 
-969 FDCDPNYLDTACRSM
+969 
-984 VRECGF
+984 
-990 SDRLPSPT
+990 
-998 AANGAGGVPYCL
+998 
-1010 LHGVPR
+1010 
-1016 VDLSDLRVFGCTAYL
+1016 
-1031 RLEDRFHLKLEPR
+1031 
-1044 ALKCMLV
+1044 
-1051 GQCDDGPGYWLY
+1051 
-1063 NLQSGRVIR
+1063 
-1072 SVHVAFLE
+1072 
-1080 GIPAHAP
+1080 
-1087 PPSTPADVPP
+1087 
-1097 CAHLAG
+1097 
-1103 PSQDAARSA
+1103 
-1112 SPFAAAAATATPVF
+1112 
-1126 SRPTKRPAPPASPAS
+1126 
-1141 DWHELDASPVPPA
+1141 
-1154 VAPGQYPPAS
+1154 
-1164 RIPVPD
+1164 
-1170 TIKQALAGKYHKE
+1170 
-1183 WRASIVSELR
+1183 
-1193 SLRARNTFA
+1193 
-1202 YARLPVGRHAIGNKW
+1202 
-1217 VFKVKAN
+1217 
-1224 SDGSVNRFKA
+1224 
-1234 RLVAQGFS
+1234 
-1242 QQAGVDYHAT
+1242 
-1252 FSPVV
+1252 
-1257 KLSTLRTCLAVAAA
+1257 
-1271 RGMHIHQ
+1271 
-1278 IDIETAFLNA
+1278 
-1288 SLKEEIYMRQP
+1288 
-1299 KGAEDGTDNVLRLLK
+1299 
-1314 SIYGLKQASREW
+1314 
-1326 YELIHKT
+1326 
-1333 LTGLGLARSNSDT
+1333 
-1346 SMYSMN
+1346 
-1352 HPRYGICIVLVYV
+1352 
-1365 DDILVVSDSV
+1365 
-1375 EWIRSAKSAIGAEF
+1375 
-1389 NMTDFGEAAFVLGMD
+1389 GMD

-1445 YTDLAS
+1445 YKDLAS
-1451 ASDADK
+1451 ASDAEK

-1517 TPGMGINYGATE
+1517 TPGMGITYGATE

-1556 ISMLNGGAYARAL
+1556 ISMLNGGPDALTLQGRGGDEITMNMRAFL
-1569 HQGYK
+1569 A
-1574 SMNYMTR
+1574 S
-1581 LLLDTQ
+1581 
-1587 EDDDYWRVLWNC
+1587 EDHRRVYNELRGNRPEVIAELRKVRNLC
-1599 TGGPV
+1599 TGRLAQSKSLVPLGVADDRYRTDVCQGNEDAATYSRHGLAFLLPAQDVHASAPKGGLNHAFATGCPTCKDLAVDHEDKARRRKHETARTMAAAKEMRQWNPEAHIGDDEYILADRGANARRPGQRGANARRPGQRGANARRPGQRGANARWPGQRDAIARRPGQGGANARRPGQRGANARQPGQRGANARRPGQRGANARRPGHVGDLCNPAY

>member
-1 MAKEL
+1 MCTALCNSVQWAPAGRARRYMAARAL
-6 RKSRGEEL
+6 RALLTSFNLTASSCPSYSAAPRQG
-14 FAVAVR
+14 
-20 EVFDAVAELRTD
+20 
-32 QSTEWTE
+32 
-39 ELKESLMEFA
+39 
-49 DIIAEPTDLPPER
+49 PTP
-62 EFDFEINLESDEPPK
+62 
-77 ERTYRMSPAE
+77 
-87 LQETMMNRVLSPYL
+87 
-101 GKFCV
+101 
-106 VYLDDV
+106 
-112 LIYSKTAEEHL
+112 
-123 EHIRLVLR
+123 
-131 ELQRHHLHIKLS
+131 
-143 KCSFGRTSV
+143 
-152 EFLGHIVEA
+152 
-161 GQIKMDPR
+161 
-169 KVEAVQQWPVP
+169 
-180 KTVKDGK
+180 
-187 AESFGPL
+187 
-194 SPASWGQVSSAAAQ
+194 VSSAAAQ
-208 RAVQIQQAASAEQMS
+208 RAVQIQQASSAEQLS
-223 QMVAEMRT
+223 QMVAQMRT
-231 IAHDAATAAT
+231 IAHDAATTAT
-241 RAVVQELRQPS
+241 RAVMQELSQPL
-252 LSPKP
+252 LSSKS
-257 DPGDTAHHAATSAPA
+257 DPGDTSHHAATSDPA

-291 DLGALPVAPP
+291 DLGALPVAPS

-311 SLKTALSQFSTTD
+311 SLKAALSQFSTTD

-373 LTVVMKSHPTA
+373 LTDVMKSHPTA
-384 ATRLRN
+384 ATRLHN
-390 LRRSDTFAAAD
+390 FRRSDAFAAAD

-407 WDQLCTHLD
+407 WDHMCTHLD
-416 CRGVARTVRHLLALQ
+416 RRGVARTVRHLLALQ
-431 QPQSPSEDQGA
+431 QPHSPSEDQGA

-461 HSNVLHE
+461 HSNVLLE

-487 ILSALDAAETRAEDI
+487 IRSALDAAETRAEDI
-502 SYGRLCDMMHRHPTT
+502 SYGRLCDMMYRHPTT
-517 PDSKPTRPGQDVAA
+517 PDSKPARTSQDVAA
-531 FAAAMHTQLHSQ
+531 FDAAMQTQMHS
-543 VEAAVVAAMAR
+543 EA
-554 APPPARPPYARPPR
+554 
-568 GGPQNNA
+568 
-575 RQHPPTTPC
+575 T
-584 RICESK
+584 
-590 GQGKRFHWHAHCP
+590 
-603 LNQAPAAPTAAPP
+603 
-616 PAPATHQ
+616 
-623 AVVSPVSAA
+623 
-632 SAFSDELSHMMAFL
+632 
-646 GNPDSAA
+646 
-653 PNAMMAHAGP
+653 
-663 SGIHAGFL
+663 
-671 SVFCGKAAAP
+671 AP
-681 LPVAASGMFLVDGG
+681 LPVATSGMFLVDGG
-695 ANICM
+695 ANICLA
-700 EPDVS
+700 PDIS

-736 VYSDGVSRPLTVR
+736 VYTDG
-749 AAHAPGMT
+749 
-757 ARGAPTILSQ
+757 

-780 PARGAPSATDSHGSL
+780 LARGAPSAADSHGSL
-795 VLTMVNDLPFLT
+795 VLTMINDLPFLT
-807 GGHAESPGA
+807 GSHAVSPGT

-843 HPGRDGMKALLRS
+843 HPGRDGVKALLRS
-856 ESVVGVPAAADAAM
+856 ESVVGVPATADAAM

-890 ASVVQPFSAFS
+890 ASAVQPFSAFS
-901 SDVFGPMDVPG
+901 YDVFGPVDVLG

-927 NCIWLAALSSKR
+927 NYIWLAALPSKR

-944 LRLVLLQIRT
+944 LRLILLQIRT

-969 FDCDPNYLDTACRSM
+969 FDYTA
-984 VRECGF
+984 
-990 SDRLPSPT
+990 
-998 AANGAGGVPYCL
+998 
-1010 LHGVPR
+1010 
-1016 VDLSDLRVFGCTAYL
+1016 
-1031 RLEDRFHLKLEPR
+1031 RF
-1044 ALKCMLV
+1044 
-1051 GQCDDGPGYWLY
+1051 
-1063 NLQSGRVIR
+1063 
-1072 SVHVAFLE
+1072 
-1080 GIPAHAP
+1080 
-1087 PPSTPADVPP
+1087 
-1097 CAHLAG
+1097 
-1103 PSQDAARSA
+1103 A
-1112 SPFAAAAATATPVF
+1112 SPFAAAATTATPVF
-1126 SRPTKRPAPPASPAS
+1126 SRHAKRPAPPASPAS

-1154 VAPGQYPPAS
+1154 IAPGQYPPAS
-1164 RIPVPD
+1164 RIPVPG

-1202 YARLPVGRHAIGNKW
+1202 YAHLPVGRHGIGNKW
-1217 VFKVKAN
+1217 VFKVNAN

-1252 FSPVV
+1252 FFPVV

-1278 IDIETAFLNA
+1278 IDIETAFMNA

-1326 YELIHKT
+1326 YELIHKK

-1346 SMYSMN
+1346 SMYIMN

-1389 NMTDFGEAAFVLGMD
+1389 NMTDFGEAAFVLCMD

-1445 YTDLAS
+1445 YKDLAS

-1469 AILGSVNFLTM
+1469 AILGSVNFLAM
-1480 CTRPDL
+1480 RTRPDL

-1510 VLRYLKG
+1510 CATVCTAVCISVQWAPAGRARRY
-1517 TPGMGINYGATE
+1517 MA
-1529 PGGARLVVYSDS
+1529 
-1541 DWAADTSNR
+1541 
-1550 RSQSGD
+1550 
-1556 ISMLNGGAYARAL
+1556 ARAL
-1569 HQGYK
+1569 LTSFNLTASSCPSYSAAPRQGPTPVPC
-1574 SMNYMTR
+1574 TR
-1581 LLLDTQ
+1581 RAIRGTSQPTPRARMRPTVVSKEL
-1587 EDDDYWRVLWNC
+1587 ENPFVLS
-1599 TGGPV
+1599 